1 MVAQALLL
9 LLSLSVLI
17 PGGNPGGDAS
27 TLRQDLLLRLNRE
40 RTRAG
45 LLPLRLIPALNQA
58 AQIHA
63 EEVGVR
69 ASNRPEPGGT
79 DAMQRRLGEVG
90 YTAYTWSESLIVSL
104 EGPDDVVDRWR
115 AERRRDPGGRG
126 GRGGPGGM
134 TPAFQDVGI
143 GIASYRG
150 APLYVLLFGWHRGDY
165 FARQTAGLRDLERL
179 RAEMLARVNAV
190 RRSAGLRPL
199 RENAELDRAAQGHA
213 RDLLMRGYY
222 QHQSPEGSMPGDRA
236 LAAGYPTGFV
246 GENLHENRYS
256 VERALDDWLHSSG
269 HRRNLLDP
277 DCTDLGLGLALGE
290 GYGLDP
296 NAYRVVWVQELGRR

>member
-17 PGGNPGGDAS
+17 PGGSPAGDAS

-69 ASNRPEPGGT
+69 ASDRPEPGGT
-79 DAMQRRLGEVG
+79 DAMQRRLGDVG

-104 EGPDDVVDRWR
+104 DGPDDVVGRWR
-115 AERRRDPGGRG
+115 AERRRDPGG
-126 GRGGPGGM
+126 M
-134 TPAFQDVGI
+134 TSAFQDVGI
-143 GIASYRG
+143 GIANYRG

-199 RENAELDRAAQGHA
+199 QANAELDRAAQGHA

-222 QHQSPEGSMPGDRA
+222 QHQSPEGAMPGDRA

-256 VERALDDWLHSSG
+256 VEQTLDDWLHSSG

-277 DCTDLGLGLALGE
+277 YSTDLGLGLALGE

-296 NAYRVVWVQELGRR
+296 SAYRVVWVQELGRR